1 MGRCADARLVLHRCE
16 RHARFCTGRFAQSW
30 TIAATGAVGHRD
42 TVALVATTCF
52 ALYLSWT
59 PVESATINGIQGR
72 YILPVLPLFAW
83 LLPDREPALERVTT
97 LAWYPVLVFPVVHA
111 RVLPGVI
118 MERYYGSWQVMAA
131 SLKLL
136 LLP

>member
-1 MGRCADARLVLHRCE
+1 LLRPALL
-16 RHARFCTGRFAQSW
+16 
-30 TIAATGAVGHRD
+30 ATV
-42 TVALVATTCF
+42 TLSALVATTCF

-59 PVESATINGIQGR
+59 PVDQPTINGLQGR

-83 LLPDREPALERVTT
+83 LVPDPGPRLERVTA
-97 LAWYPVLVFPVVHA
+97 LAWYPVLIFPVVTLA
-111 RVLPGVI
+111 VLPGVI